1 MAVPILEIPIDDKD
15 FKAFVET
22 FKKYQEELKAQPAAW
37 DNVSSSIRDTV
48 GVADDFASSLQK
60 QIDAIEAVTRAEE
73 RRENKREDSA
83 RKKKKDQDDGDRHEE
98 QQNTRRRQALDQ
110 VREYSRNVG
119 SIAKQVGTHAIG
131 AIGGGAAGLFG
142 AAGSIMSGIP
152 IVGGVLGA
160 TAMAGFE
167 VMRNMNSARQNAH
180 GLGVNVQTLQGWQ
193 NAMGPYLPAGSA
205 EHLLSTVSQA
215 QASPGGGGLFARF
228 GIRNSGNRDVSDI
241 SAEMLTHAQKYLKS
255 NPGQKGLWGAQAL
268 FGGALDTGTLRTL
281 QTMSPKELKEQ
292 LEAVKKFAKEHAD
305 AEKTALELT
314 QALSKAEVE
323 ATGIVDTFGKVVAKS
338 ADELTKAFKRL
349 FEVID
354 KEAAAKDGGTPSLWE
369 DPWGWATRKT
379 QDAMLGGGL
388 NMGGKNP
395 RSGDFNSNF
404 VDPLKKWWARTTGSD
419 SAGYDAV
426 VGHVASIPG
435 GASTKTLGELE
446 GYNKAIR
453 ARARAAGLGN
463 SSALGQY
470 QIVGGT
476 RERVG
481 KRLYGANWK
490 NVKFDPQHQEEMAK
504 HIWENDARYG
514 NAHAV
519 FASLPNSKKG
529 AYAAYDWEHI
539 RGFLAKGEGGL
550 PKSDTGH
557 AGKAVAEAVKKGVVA
572 AHKSA
577 QGGSGHVKI
586 KVQQKPGSDVT
597 VSGRQLAGN

>member
-1 MAVPILEIPIDDKD
+1 MAAPILEIPIDDKD

-22 FKKYQEELKAQPAAW
+22 FKRYQEELKAQPEVW
-37 DNVSSSIRDTV
+37 GNVNSSIRDTV
-48 GVADDFASSLQK
+48 GAADDFASSLQK
-60 QIDAIEAVTRAEE
+60 QIDAIEAVTRAEGN
-73 RRENKREDSA
+73 RENKREDSA
-83 RKKKKDQDDGDRHEE
+83 RKKKKDRDDEDRHEE
-98 QQNTRRRQALDQ
+98 QQKSRRRQALDQ
-110 VREYSRNVG
+110 VREYSRNIG
-119 SIAKQVGTHAIG
+119 DIARKTGGHVEGAIG
-131 AIGGGAAGLFG
+131 AIGGGAAGLFS
-142 AAGSIMSGIP
+142 AAGGIMSAIP
-152 IVGGVLGA
+152 VVGGVLGA
-160 TAMAGFE
+160 SAMAGFA
-167 VMRNMNSARQNAH
+167 VMQKMNSDRQNAH

-215 QASPGGGGLFARF
+215 QATPGGGGLFARF

-241 SAEMLTHAQKYLKS
+241 SAEMLMNAQKYLKA

-268 FGGALDTGTLRTL
+268 YGKALDTGTLRTL

-292 LEAVKKFAKEHAD
+292 LDTVKKFAKEHAD

-314 QALSKAEVE
+314 QALSKAEIE

-338 ADELTKAFKRL
+338 ADQLTEVFKRL

-354 KEAAAKDGGTPSLWE
+354 KEAAKKDGRPEGFW
-369 DPWGWATRKT
+369 DGQAWDVQKAV
-379 QDAMLGGGL
+379 LGSGL

-404 VDPLKKWWARTTGSD
+404 VDPIKRWWSRTMGSD
-419 SAGYDAV
+419 SVGYDAV

-435 GASTKTLGELE
+435 GASSKTLGELHALNPLIRA
-446 GYNKAIR
+446 GAKAI
-453 ARARAAGLGN
+453 GLGN

-470 QIVGGT
+470 QIVGDT

-490 NVKFDPQHQEEMAK
+490 NVKFDPQHQEEMAAY
-504 HIWENDARYG
+504 IWEHEARYK

-529 AYAAYDWEHI
+529 AYAAYDWKSI
-539 RGFLAKGEGGL
+539 RGILAKGEGGL

-557 AGKAVAEAVKKGVVA
+557 VAKAVANAVKKGVVNA
-572 AHKSA
+572 NKST
-577 QGGSGHVKI
+577 GGASGHVKI

-597 VSGRQLAGN
+597 VSGRQLAGH